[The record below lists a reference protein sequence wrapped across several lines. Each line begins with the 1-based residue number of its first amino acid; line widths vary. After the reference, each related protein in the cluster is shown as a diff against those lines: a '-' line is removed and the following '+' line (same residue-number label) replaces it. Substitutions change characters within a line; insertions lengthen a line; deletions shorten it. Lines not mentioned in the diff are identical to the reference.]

1 MPRLFSF
8 IETDVFRKQ
17 LDRLTTL
24 DTLFVIQRDLLE
36 NPKRGDVIAGTK
48 RVRKSRAADSR
59 TKRGKSGG
67 FRYLYL
73 LVDHVGI
80 IYLIYIFPKSEK
92 VNISNEDKVEIAE
105 LVQYLKELYKE

>member
-24 DTLFVIQRDLLE
+24 DTLFEVQRDLME
-36 NPKRGDVIAGTK
+36 NPKRGSVIAGTK
-48 RVRKSRAADSR
+48 GVRKSRVADSK
-59 TKRGKSGG
+59 TGRGRSGG

-73 LVDHVGI
+73 LLDHVGI
-80 IYLIYIFPKSEK
+80 IYLVYIYPKSEK
-92 VNISNEDKVEIAE
+92 ANISNEDKIEIAE
-105 LVQYLKELYKE
+105 LVQYLKGLYKD